1 MSGPSA
7 RTRLGQS
14 TGGEP
19 GTMHKRQRAGI
30 KHIQRGTT
38 HRACGEGCWV
48 SSGARL
54 GLQERRGIRTYL
66 GPLWRGSRRSGYQR
80 PHLPSQAGDHG
91 WLGPWLCRCWLDS
104 LFLQGSLARDLQRL
118 QSLNQPIFQNPRFFF
133 RKDRIR
139 GPNTEQRLKMVCRKP
154 FF

>member
-54 GLQERRGIRTYL
+54 GLQSEEESERTRVPFGEVRGGVDINVHAYR
-66 GPLWRGSRRSGYQR
+66 PRRVTTGGWV
-80 PHLPSQAGDHG
+80 HGFIKAG
-91 WLGPWLCRCWLDS
+91 
-104 LFLQGSLARDLQRL
+104 
-118 QSLNQPIFQNPRFFF
+118 
-133 RKDRIR
+133 
-139 GPNTEQRLKMVCRKP
+139 
-154 FF
+154 